1 MPYTLRPMARP
12 IVLSESLL
20 PLRLLGRAL
29 AVMTAVGLVLLTALA
44 CWLRLPALAGAG
56 GTLSVDEARLAL
68 AGQGILEHGVPT
80 LPSGWTYT
88 RGLLSAYLV
97 AASFLVWGPSDAV
110 ARLPSVLAGTAVVP
124 VMYLLGVV
132 VGGRAGGLFA
142 AAFVAVYPPLVFWSG
157 QAWLYAVY
165 VLCWAVALLFVVRA
179 QESGSVRDQ
188 LLAGSAVGLAF
199 FAHELAVFLLVPLG
213 VQVALASASK
223 GREADGKDRE
233 TLRSLPPARRSSPIP
248 LASFGVALVAGA
260 VLWALVT
267 GLRSET
273 LVGPYGEIRE
283 YFSPRLEGVPFRFY
297 GRMLLDG
304 RGLVLVAALVGVP
317 LAFVF
322 RSRVALVLWLALLPP
337 LIHAIVIVPD
347 QPQERYGLT
356 PVLALVVLAVLGVR
370 LASEWAAD
378 RWRAGL
384 SPGMLAAL
392 ALGVILIVH
401 LDVGRA
407 VDRGGQS
414 ARGAAWLQEA
424 RALGIGPG
432 DLVMS
437 DLPTVVGWY
446 VGGLDYWVSSRD
458 YQKYTLRAEDGR
470 RDVHTG
476 AVLVRNAA
484 DYRELVVGPNGGRTL
499 WVFVSGRSYQWG
511 ELVDDDLKRLLERS
525 AARRV
530 DLGGGISHALR
541 IDLP

>member
-1 MPYTLRPMARP
+1 MPYTPWPMARP
-12 IVLSESLL
+12 IVLRESLV
-20 PLRLLGRAL
+20 PLRISGRAL
-29 AVMTAVGLVLLTALA
+29 AAVTGVGVVLLTALA

-97 AASFLVWGPSDAV
+97 AASFAVLGPTDAA
-110 ARLPSVLAGTAVVP
+110 ARLPSVLAGTALVP
-124 VMYLLGVV
+124 VMYLLGAV

-142 AAFVAVYPPLVFWSG
+142 AALVAAYPPLVFWSG

-165 VLCWAVALLFVVRA
+165 ILCWAVALLFIVRA
-179 QESGSVRDQ
+179 QASGSARDQ

-213 VQVALASASK
+213 AQVLLALASK
-223 GREADGKDRE
+223 GPGANSAVRE
-233 TLRSLPPARRSSPIP
+233 TSSSPPPARRPSLIP
-248 LASFGVALVAGA
+248 LASFGIALAAGA

-304 RGLVLVAALVGVP
+304 RGLLLVTALVGVP
-317 LAFVF
+317 LAFVA
-322 RSRVALVLWLALLPP
+322 RSSVALVLWLALLPP
-337 LIHAIVIVPD
+337 LIHAMTIIPD

-356 PVLALVVLAVLGVR
+356 PVLALIVLAALGVR
-370 LASEWAAD
+370 LAAGWVVG
-378 RWRAGL
+378 RAGL
-384 SPGMLAAL
+384 RVSPGLLTTL
-392 ALGVILIVH
+392 ALGLILLVH

-407 VDRGGQS
+407 VERGAPA
-414 ARGAAWLQEA
+414 ARGAPWLREA
-424 RALGIGPG
+424 RALGIGPE

-446 VGGLDYWVSSRD
+446 VGGLDYWASSRD
-458 YQKYTLRAEDGR
+458 YQKYTVRDEDGR

-484 DYRELVVGPNGGRTL
+484 DYRELVAGPNRGRTL
-499 WVFVSGRSYQWG
+499 WVLVSGRSYQWG